1 MRGSFYCGM
10 IEWASCLACKSS
22 FSVCLLKIL
31 CSGWYFGKHL
41 MMMPKDF
48 LPRFVLT
55 FESHEGLQGCALAK
69 PGDPWCQTFA
79 LGQLENLRF
88 FVQIICW
95 APWILQVQCTGLPS
109 IFLRAQSWVVPCY
122 LPFSLAFLFFFL
134 LLLKSWALYN
144 NYSNQFRKYL
154 SLYNIYSTIKCYSKR

>member
-1 MRGSFYCGM
+1 MRGSVYCGT
-10 IEWASCLACKSS
+10 IEWPSCLACKSS

-31 CSGWYFGKHL
+31 CSGWYFEKHL

-69 PGDPWCQTFA
+69 AGGPCYQTFA

-88 FVQIICW
+88 LVQIICW

-122 LPFSLAFLFFFL
+122 LPFSVAFLFFFIAPEKL
-134 LLLKSWALYN
+134 GTLE
-144 NYSNQFRKYL
+144 
-154 SLYNIYSTIKCYSKR
+154 